1 MIFITIFIHFSL
13 LLAKEV
19 QELLSGYEEKFK
31 GGITAASASFND
43 SSNLGGGGGS
53 GFQKPKVAKPAT
65 YAPIPNSTHLDAVPQ
80 PTPINRNRVVHKK
93 VRTFPLCFDDTD
105 PVSVHENATLPE
117 VLVPIRLDMDIEGQK
132 LRDTFCWNKNE
143 SLLTPDQFAEVL
155 CDDLD
160 LNPIHFVP
168 AITAAIQ
175 VIFGLVP
182 LWSDLV

>member
-1 MIFITIFIHFSL
+1 MIFTTIFIHFSL